1 MAIYYFDPHT
11 TTNGTGTWASPFTF
25 ATNNTSTFTDGDE
38 IRVKGVALTDLLTGS
53 TYSATITDVI
63 TYNATGLGTAAA
75 AHDVWYVS
83 EIDCFIVVYDTP
95 TADTIRL
102 NSNSI
107 YLNMPANDWTSGTTY
122 TLQKVDTAT
131 YPWFSTAAA
140 ATFLYS
146 QNYDNITISD
156 CWVDVGGTPTRVTD
170 GSVKT
175 LLHRSNGSGGG
186 GGGATTV
193 NLGPGNSFSVT
204 SADRTSNCAYGW
216 TVNLNNTHILPSR
229 GGTSVGWSYAGG
241 VNHTVYINQLGGCGY
256 MPNSVGTGWGGLYVY
271 HYLDS
276 TINIVTMQNPLFFS
290 YQTLHNCTFNIS
302 LYSGNGG
309 NMIQPPYYQGIASN
323 NTFNFT
329 DVSLVSW
336 GSFGLNPNVP
346 VNTAVTDSTLNIT
359 GTVDIFN
366 AMSSAAVFVSDAVPT
381 NTYNFSSATFYDT
394 RRANTN
400 SIPAEGLFGVSVSS
414 SAGNPG
420 FTTVH
425 PPWGNVTL
433 SAAYSSVTE
442 GVRYGSSLGNPN
454 DGAALIGAF
463 YEPYVITIRVASPN
477 TAGGANNLFNT
488 LDNFGIAQKYRTVV
502 FRFLFL
508 DGSDPREYVLL
519 QNKADGY
526 IGTGEDTR
534 YAMLCTKDA
543 TVYRTSGPAL
553 KMYTQVLY
561 TPWTNVSPTVYP
573 SSDLTYFNGFTK
585 TIKIPVSAASTT
597 VAGYIR
603 SDYASTATGDC
614 RVMILDDK
622 YEVVTY
628 QDMTNASY
636 NSWES
641 FSLNFTPT
649 YAAEYHLAM
658 RNLYPS
664 AGKAFW
670 LDDLTVS

>member
-11 TTNGTGTWASPFTF
+11 TTNGIGTWASPFSF
-25 ATNNTSTFTDGDE
+25 QANNSSTFTDGDE
-38 IRVKGVALTDLLTGS
+38 IRVKGVALTSLLTGS
-53 TYSATITDVI
+53 TYSATITDPI

-83 EIDCFIVVYDTP
+83 EIDCFIVVYDAP

-102 NSNSI
+102 NTSATFHI
-107 YLNMPANDWTSGTTY
+107 MPANNWTSGTTY
-122 TLQKVDTAT
+122 TLQKVDVST
-131 YPWFSTAAA
+131 YGRFSTAAA
-140 ATFLYS
+140 ATFLYN
-146 QNYDNITISD
+146 QNYDNLTISD

-175 LLHRSNGSGGG
+175 LLHRSIGSGAGG
-186 GGGATTV
+186 TGDTTL
-193 NLGPGNSFSVT
+193 NFGPGSSFSVT
-204 SADRTSNCAYGW
+204 SPDRTSNCAYGW
-216 TVNLNNTHILPSR
+216 TVNLNNTHILPGR
-229 GGTSVGWSYAGG
+229 GNNSVSWSYAGG

-256 MPNSVGTGWGGLYVY
+256 IPLSVSTGWGGLYAY

-276 TINIVTMQNPLFFS
+276 TINIATMQNPLFFS

-302 LYSGNGG
+302 LYSATSGD
-309 NMIQPPYYQGIASN
+309 MIMAPYYQGIASN
-323 NTFNFT
+323 NTFNIT
-329 DVSLVSW
+329 DVSVDGW
-336 GSFGLNPNVP
+336 GGFGLNSYVP
-346 VNTAVTDSTLNIT
+346 VYSTVTNSTLNIT
-359 GTVDIFN
+359 GTVDIFDP
-366 AMSSAAVFVSDAVPT
+366 MSTAAIFISDSVPT
-381 NTYNFSSATFYDT
+381 NTYNFSSATFYDN

-400 SIPAEGLFGVSVSS
+400 TTPAEGLFGVSVSS

-425 PPWGNVTL
+425 PPWDNVTL

-442 GVRYGSSLGNPN
+442 GIRYGSSLGNPN
-454 DGAALIGAF
+454 NGASLLGAF
-463 YEPYVITIRVASPN
+463 YEPYVITLRVASTN
-477 TAGGANNLFNT
+477 TSNLFNT
-488 LDNFGIAQKYRTVV
+488 SDNFDITQKYRTVV

-526 IGTGEDTR
+526 TGTGEDTR

>member
-11 TTNGTGTWASPFTF
+11 TTNGTGTWASPFSLQ
-25 ATNNTSTFTDGDE
+25 TNNTSAFTSGDE
-38 IRVKGVALTDLLTGS
+38 LRIKGVALSSLLTGS
-53 TYSATITDVI
+53 TYSATITDAI

-83 EIDCFIVVYDTP
+83 EIDCFIIVYDTP

-102 NSNSI
+102 NNNDI
-107 YLNMPANDWTSGTTY
+107 YLIMPANNWTSGTTY

-131 YPWFSTAAA
+131 YPWFSTGAAA
-140 ATFLYS
+140 SFVYNQS
-146 QNYDNITISD
+146 YDNLTISD

-175 LLHRSNGSGGG
+175 LLHRSNGIGGG
-186 GGGATTV
+186 GTGDTTV
-193 NLGPGNSFSVT
+193 NFGPGSAFSATNSN
-204 SADRTSNCAYGW
+204 RTSNCAYGW
-216 TVNLNNTHILPSR
+216 TVNLNNTHILPGR
-229 GGTSVGWSYAGG
+229 GSNAVGWSYAGG

-256 MPNSVGTGWGGLYVY
+256 ASPYAAPGWGGLYAY

-276 TINIVTMQNPLFFS
+276 TINIATMQNPLFFS
-290 YQTLHNCTFNIS
+290 YNTLYNCTFNIG
-302 LYSGNGG
+302 LYSSTTGD
-309 NMIQPPYYQGIASN
+309 MISAPYYQGIASN
-323 NTFNFT
+323 NTFNIT
-329 DVSLVSW
+329 DVSVKSW
-336 GSFGLNPNVP
+336 GSFGLNSFVP
-346 VNTAVTDSTLNIT
+346 SNNAVTASTLNIT
-359 GTVDIFN
+359 GTVDIFD
-366 AMSSAAVFVSDAVPT
+366 AMSTAAVFISDAVPT
-381 NTYNFSSATFYDT
+381 NTYDFSSATFYDA

-400 SIPAEGLFGVSVSS
+400 TIPADGLFGVSVSS
-414 SAGNPG
+414 SAGNSG
-420 FTTVH
+420 LTTVY
-425 PPWGNVTL
+425 PPWDNVTL
-433 SAAYSSVTE
+433 SAAYSSVTD

-454 DGAALIGAF
+454 YGSSLLGSF
-463 YEPYVITIRVASPN
+463 YEPYVITIRVAN
-477 TAGGANNLFNT
+477 TNTSNLFT
-488 LDNFGIAQKYRTVV
+488 ATDNFDITYKYRTVV

-508 DGSDPREYVLL
+508 DGSDPREYILL
-519 QNKADGY
+519 QNKADGWT
-526 IGTGEDTR
+526 IGEDSR

-543 TVYRTSGPAL
+543 TVYRTSGPSL
-553 KMYTQVLY
+553 KMYVQNVY
-561 TPWTNVSPTVYP
+561 AAWTDVSPTVYP

-585 TIKIPVSAASTT
+585 TIKIPVSAAPTT

-649 YAAEYHLAM
+649 YAAEYHLAI
-658 RNLYPS
+658 RNLYPF
-664 AGKAFW
+664 AGKSFW